1 LDWHKNLKMRSKLF
15 LASGMLILLMILS
28 NSLTISQFIRTSR
41 SYNSLINDTIQRQI
55 YLLNAKT
62 DIMKL
67 RYHNLSMMYLLG
79 DSMNMEEVSN
89 QYNERET
96 VFKSFLQN
104 MNSYNIS
111 VIADSTLT
119 AEEKQLRKDIW
130 DQIIDSFRNTYAY
143 FSNNIDDAIKN
154 AELQKPEEILPHI
167 LAMGSE
173 ISTKLDELS
182 DVTINKVRN
191 DSIIVAARNQDA
203 IQMVLGI
210 TACFIAMSV
219 LLAFLISATIR
230 NPVMRMQKAMTEI
243 SKGNLSHPIRS
254 ENKDEL
260 GILSNSIGNM
270 VDTIAEMNKTMA
282 VIDYLD
288 CMIYIVDTEYRIIY
302 INNKMAETFAVERD
316 GCLNK
321 KCYERLKNLNWPCA
335 DCVLPYVLAESD
347 YTYAEDIEYMWDE
360 QINRWL
366 SGKVAI
372 IRWVDGSPVL
382 FHYLTDVTMKREYE
396 DTLLFAKHAAE
407 AASTSKSAFLSNM
420 SHEIRTPMNA
430 IIGMTDLLTHEPL
443 NERQMS
449 YINDINLS
457 AHSLLSLINDILDLS
472 KIESG
477 KLTLNP
483 VNYDFNELI
492 YNITSMF
499 SYVAQK
505 KGLEFRFESSGDLP
519 EYLYGDDLKLRQV
532 LTNICGNAVKYT
544 EKGHIRLK
552 VSVSGGNLVFEISDT
567 GIGIRKEDIKKLFN
581 AFERAETDKNR
592 GIVGTGLGLS
602 ISRSFVEMM
611 GGHILIDS
619 EYEQGS
625 VFTII
630 IPAVLG
636 NKAEVKSSKNL
647 KKEQTLYAPNASILV
662 VDDNEFNLKVAEGLL
677 GLFKIK
683 AKTASSGKKAIE
695 MVQKNEFDLVFM
707 DHMMP
712 EMDGIEAAGKI
723 RKLGA
728 QYASLPIV
736 ALTANAV
743 QGVKEMFLSNGFN
756 GFISKPI
763 EIQELGGILR
773 EWLPP
778 EKIEEKNPA
787 ALNVESQNDEPAS
800 DFMRA
805 LEKIDEINT
814 EIGLSRVSGME
825 NMYSETLEA
834 FTGAILSNCNAMST
848 GLANGDMQRLAISV
862 HAMKSALSTI
872 GAMKLSEAAAR
883 LETAAKDKDI
893 EYCITRFPAFNE
905 KLLSL
910 HKQLSVIFP
919 EKKTESRKEG
929 GDAIFLYDNINKA
942 LLAVSDFDR
951 DSGHKAINDLLAY
964 DFGKEN
970 NALLESAA
978 GAFRDFDYTAA
989 TDFLNKLQL
998 LSRKGE
1004 MENLMAEKE

>member
-1 LDWHKNLKMRSKLF
+1 MDWHKNLKMRSKL
-15 LASGMLILLMILS
+15 LIASGTLVLLMAIS
-28 NSLTISQFIRTSR
+28 NTFTITQFVKTSR

-55 YLLNAKT
+55 YLLDAET

-67 RYHNLSMMYLLG
+67 RYYNLSMMYLLSDRVNSKG
-79 DSMNMEEVSN
+79 TFVEETSAEETTTGN
-89 QYNERET
+89 FPHQYYDRNKL
-96 VFKSFLQN
+96 FDSFLKN

-111 VIADSTLT
+111 VKTDSALT
-119 AEEKQLRKDIW
+119 VEEKQLRLDIW
-130 DQIIDSFRNTYAY
+130 NQIIDSFTNTYVY
-143 FSNNIDDAIKN
+143 LSNETGDETSA
-154 AELQKPEEILPHI
+154 
-167 LAMGSE
+167 
-173 ISTKLDELS
+173 KLDELNN
-182 DVTINKVRN
+182 VAIEKVKN
-191 DSIIVAARNQDA
+191 DSIIIAAHNRNA
-203 IQMVLGI
+203 INMVLGI
-210 TACFIAMSV
+210 TGFFIVISIF
-219 LLAFLISATIR
+219 LALIISATIR
-230 NPVMRMQKAMTEI
+230 NPIIRMQKAMAEI
-243 SKGNLSHPIRS
+243 SKGNLSYPIRS
-254 ENKDEL
+254 EYKDEL
-260 GILSNSIGNM
+260 GMLSNSIGNM

-288 CMIYIVDTEYRIIY
+288 CMIYIVDTDYKIIY
-302 INNKMAETFAVERD
+302 INSKMAETFTVKKETSV
-316 GCLNK
+316 NK
-321 KCYERLKNLNWPCA
+321 RCYERLKNLNWPCE
-335 DCVLPYVLAESD
+335 DCVLPYVLAEGN

-360 QINRWL
+360 KTNKWL

-372 IRWVDGSPVL
+372 IRWTDGSPVL

-396 DTLLFAKHAAE
+396 NTLLFAKQAAE
-407 AASTSKSAFLSNM
+407 SASASKSAFLSNM

-430 IIGMTDLLTHEPL
+430 IIGMTNLLTHESL
-443 NERQMS
+443 SERQIS
-449 YINDINLS
+449 YINDISLS
-457 AHSLLSLINDILDLS
+457 AHSLLSIINDILDFS

-483 VNYDFNELI
+483 VNYNFHALI
-492 YNITSMF
+492 ANITSMF

-505 KGLEFRFESSGDLP
+505 KGLEFKFESSGGLP

-552 VSVSGGNLVFEISDT
+552 ISVAGSNLVFEVSDT
-567 GIGIRKEDIKKLFN
+567 GMGIRKESITKLFN

-602 ISRSFVEMM
+602 ICKSFVEMM
-611 GGHILIDS
+611 GGYILVDS

-625 VFTII
+625 VFTVI

-636 NKAEVKSSKNL
+636 NKAEVKSAKNL
-647 KKEQTLYAPNASILV
+647 KKEQTLFAPNANIMV
-662 VDDNEFNLKVAEGLL
+662 VDDNEFNLRVAEGLL

-683 AKTASSGKKAIE
+683 PKTASSGKKAID

-712 EMDGIEAAGKI
+712 EMNGVEAVSKI

-736 ALTANAV
+736 ALTANAI
-743 QGVKEMFLSNGFN
+743 QGAKEMFLSNGFN

-763 EIQELGGILR
+763 EIEELNEILK

-778 EKIEEKNPA
+778 EKIEEKPQA
-787 ALNVESQNDEPAS
+787 DLNAESQDDETIG

-814 EIGLSRVSGME
+814 EIGLNRVSGME

-834 FTGAILSNCNAMST
+834 FTKEMLSNCTAMSDS
-848 GLANGDMQRLAISV
+848 LSYGDMQSFAIAV

-872 GAMKLSEAAAR
+872 GAMNLSETAAK
-883 LETAAKDKDI
+883 LETAARNKDT
-893 EYCITRFPAFNE
+893 EYCMARFPAFKE

-910 HKQLSVIFP
+910 HEKLSAVFP
-919 EKKTESRKEG
+919 EKKTESRKEN
-929 GDAIFLYDNINKA
+929 GDAIFLHDNINKA
-942 LLAVSDFDR
+942 LLAADDFDV
-951 DSGHKAINDLLAY
+951 DSGFKAINDLLEY
-964 DFGKEN
+964 NFGGEN
-970 NALLESAA
+970 NALLENAA
-978 GAFRDFDYTAA
+978 EAFRGFDYDAVREL
-989 TDFLNKLQL
+989 LNKVSL
-998 LSRKGE
+998 
-1004 MENLMAEKE
+1004 